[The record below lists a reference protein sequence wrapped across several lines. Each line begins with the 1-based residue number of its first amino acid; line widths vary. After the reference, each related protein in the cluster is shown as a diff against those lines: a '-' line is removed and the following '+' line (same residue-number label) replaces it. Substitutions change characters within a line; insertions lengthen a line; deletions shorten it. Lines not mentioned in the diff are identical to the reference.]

1 MKPKGFTL
9 IELMIVVAI
18 IGILAAIA
26 VPQYLTYTR
35 KAEVA
40 ALVAL
45 ADIVKK
51 KVGIFYSTTGRW
63 PDEDADSEEEVGLDL
78 VLGKFGV
85 SEAGDDMQFTD
96 VGLTEGTGFD
106 QKYAYWPVIHGHGSG
121 HDSRFVL
128 ARIYGNESDPFGS
141 TVLVYAPE
149 TSQAALT
156 WSCTWHGEEKYP
168 GARPDG
174 CVDE

>member
-1 MKPKGFTL
+1 MKQKGFTL

-40 ALVAL
+40 SMVAL

-51 KVGIFYSTTGRW
+51 KVGIFYSTKGSW
-63 PDEDADSEEEVGLDL
+63 PEVADADEVGLDV
-78 VLGKFGV
+78 VLGSLGAESEVGGV
-85 SEAGDDMQFTD
+85 SAEALQCNYRMVIVTINTKGCVDMESRI
-96 VGLTEGTGFD
+96 LRFD
-106 QKYAYWPVIHGHGSG
+106 AVAS
-121 HDSRFVL
+121 
-128 ARIYGNESDPFGS
+128 AS
-141 TVLVYAPE
+141 TI
-149 TSQAALT
+149 T
-156 WSCTWHGEEKYP
+156 WSCTWYGESDYP

-174 CVDE
+174 CE